1 MAPSDD
7 QEENQMSILSPA
19 DIATITAKCK
29 EDGVIGTAIADVIE
43 HGEHGD
49 FILQSFDGWL
59 KEQKTTR
66 PHWWPADGQAD
77 LEAQAFGGNFTARN
91 RLVKQ
96 IGMAAAD
103 ARAREYGLDGIHDYK
118 TTPLARPGAAPK
130 NKTTNPWS
138 EGGWNIS
145 KQGQVYK
152 SNPALAE
159 RLAKAANSQ
168 IGATRPT
175 KVA

>member
-1 MAPSDD
+1 
-7 QEENQMSILSPA
+7 MSVLSPA
-19 DIATITAKCK
+19 DIATVTAKSK
-29 EDGVIGTAIADVIE
+29 AAGVIETAIADVIE

-49 FILQSFDGWL
+49 FILQTFDKWL
-59 KEQKTTR
+59 TEQKSSR
-66 PHWWPADGQAD
+66 PHWWPQDGQTD

-118 TTPLARPGAAPK
+118 TTPLAQPGAAPK
-130 NKTTNPWS
+130 NKSTNPWS
-138 EGGWNIS
+138 VEGWNIS

-152 SNPALAE
+152 SDPALAE
-159 RLAKAANSQ
+159 RLAKAAHSQ